1 MTELAPLD
9 LTGVE
14 RVLVVAAHPDDVD
27 FGFAGSVAQF
37 TDAGI
42 EVTYCIVTD
51 GDAGGAETGL
61 PREEMAPRRREE
73 QTAAAAVVGVHDLRF
88 LGYPDG
94 RVQPT
99 LDLRRDIS
107 RVIRAVR
114 PHRVMG
120 PSPER
125 NWERIYAAHPD
136 HLAVGEATI
145 CAVYPDAR
153 NRWAHPEL
161 EAEGLEPWAV
171 EETWIGGGVA
181 AVTHYVDITTS
192 IDRKIDALLSHK
204 SQLPDPVATGEMV
217 RAWTTMIAAAAELP
231 DGRYA
236 EAVGVIGTR

>member
-1 MTELAPLD
+1 MEPID

-14 RVLVVAAHPDDVD
+14 RLLVVTAHPDDVD

-51 GDAGGAETGL
+51 GDAGGSETGL
-61 PREEMAPRRREE
+61 PRDEMAPRRREE
-73 QTAAAAVVGVHDLRF
+73 QTAAAAVVGVHDVRF

-94 RVQPT
+94 RLVSS

-107 RVIRAVR
+107 RVIREVR
-114 PHRVMG
+114 PHRVLG
-120 PSPER
+120 QSPDR
-125 NWERIYAAHPD
+125 NWDRIYASHPD

-145 CAVYPDAR
+145 AAVYPDAR

-161 EAEGLEPWAV
+161 ENEGLEPWTVAQ
-171 EETWIGGGVA
+171 TWLGAGGPE
-181 AVTHYVDITTS
+181 VTHYVDITTS
-192 IDRKIDALLSHK
+192 VDRKVEALLCHK

-217 RAWTTMIAAAAELP
+217 RGWTAMIAAGAGLP
-231 DGRYA
+231 EGSFA
-236 EAVGVIGTR
+236 EAVRVVNTG